1 MKKHLFFA
9 IPWWSCLCLLVML
22 SCGGGEKANT
32 DGENSAAFDSVKA
45 PVYSGNTAVGV
56 THEVK
61 DYAEW
66 LKVYNNVSD
75 PASRISI
82 YASPDDPNLI
92 TVFALTKTHED
103 ARNAFSSPEF
113 KTVLATSGVTSE
125 PVFNYYDI
133 KFQAP
138 GKTDKKYRLGVSH
151 PVKDYAQWKRVFDE
165 DEKIRTD
172 AGLELRAISTSADDP
187 SMVHIM
193 FATNDVDRAKD
204 LIHSNDL
211 KKRMAEGGVLAE
223 PTLTVFKTP
232 EN

>member
-1 MKKHLFFA
+1 MKKHIIFA
-9 IPWWSCLCLLVML
+9 IPWWSSLCLLMMF
-22 SCGGGEKANT
+22 SCGGEKPAT
-32 DGENSAAFDSVKA
+32 DSDNSQAFDSVKA
-45 PVYSGNTAVGV
+45 PAYSGNTAVAV
-56 THEVK
+56 THTVK
-61 DYAEW
+61 DYGEW
-66 LKVYNNVSD
+66 LKVYNKVSD

-92 TVFALTKTHED
+92 TVFALTKTHEA
-103 ARNAFSSPEF
+103 ARNAFSSQEF

-125 PVFNYYDI
+125 PVFRYYDI
-133 KFQAP
+133 KYQDSE
-138 GKTDKKYRLGVSH
+138 KTDKKYRLGVSH
-151 PVKDYAQWKRVFDE
+151 PVKDYSQWKRIFDE
-165 DEKIRTD
+165 DEKIRSD
-172 AGLELRAISTSADDP
+172 AGLQLRAISTSAEDP

-211 KKRMAEGGVLAE
+211 KKRMAEGGVIGE

>member
-1 MKKHLFFA
+1 MKKHLVFL
-9 IPWWSCLCLLVML
+9 IPWICVCILVM
-22 SCGGGEKANT
+22 SGCGGDKSAN
-32 DGENSAAFDSVKA
+32 ENDNSTAFDSVKA
-45 PVYSGNTAVGV
+45 PVYSGNTAVAV

-61 DYAEW
+61 DYGEW
-66 LKVYNNVSD
+66 LKVYNSTSD
-75 PASRISI
+75 PASRLSI

-103 ARNAFSSPEF
+103 AKNVFNSPEF
-113 KTVLATSGVTSE
+113 KAALVTSGVTSE
-125 PVFNYYDI
+125 PVFKYFDI
-133 KFQAP
+133 KYQNP
-138 GKTDKKYRLGVSH
+138 EKTDKKYRLGVSH
-151 PVKDYAQWKRVFDE
+151 PVKDFAHWRRVFDE

-187 SMVHIM
+187 SMIHIM

-211 KKRMAEGGVLAE
+211 KKRMAEGGVIGE

-232 EN
+232 EK

>member
-1 MKKHLFFA
+1 MKKHMIFL
-9 IPWWSCLCLLVML
+9 IPWCSCLCGLVL
-22 SCGGGEKANT
+22 FSCGGEKTAT
-32 DGENSAAFDSVKA
+32 EGENSAAFDSVKA
-45 PVYSGNTAVGV
+45 PMYSGNTAVGV

-61 DYAEW
+61 DYGEW

-75 PASRISI
+75 PASRISV

-103 ARNAFSSPEF
+103 AKNAFSSPEF

-125 PVFNYYDI
+125 PIFNYYDI
-133 KFQAP
+133 KYQSSE
-138 GKTDKKYRLGVSH
+138 KTDKRYRLGVSH
-151 PVKDYAQWKRVFDE
+151 PVKDYAQWKRIFDE

-204 LIHSNDL
+204 LIRSEDL
-211 KKRMAEGGVLAE
+211 KKRMADGGVIGE